1 MWTREQLETL
11 LDERVLVFDGAM
23 GTELYEHGFGF
34 ERAFDGLNLT
44 HPHVVRRVHRDYV
57 NAGAHVL
64 TTNSFGANAL
74 RLARSHF
81 ADQVGAINEA
91 AVKLAREESEAR
103 PPHNRPYVAASVG
116 PLGQPLAPIGRLTRE
131 AAADAYRVLRKVQHT
146 ARLDEQPT
154 QVDATS
160 LRDERRAIEHLW
172 AAVFVTA

>member
-91 AVKLAREESEAR
+91 AVSSPARNPRRAR
-103 PPHNRPYVAASVG
+103 RTIARTWPRRWGRSVSPWRRSVG
-116 PLGQPLAPIGRLTRE
+116 
-131 AAADAYRVLRKVQHT
+131 
-146 ARLDEQPT
+146 
-154 QVDATS
+154 
-160 LRDERRAIEHLW
+160 
-172 AAVFVTA
+172 